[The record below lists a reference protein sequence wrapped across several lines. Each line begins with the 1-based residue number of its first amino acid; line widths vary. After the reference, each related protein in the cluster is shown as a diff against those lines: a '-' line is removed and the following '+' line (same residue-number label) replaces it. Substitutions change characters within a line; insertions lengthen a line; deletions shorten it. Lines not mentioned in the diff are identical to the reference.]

1 MKYRLIAC
9 VALLALSSSVLAQT
23 KKTKAKTPPKPS
35 VKAQDVTK
43 AQGQQQGG
51 DGVFGTIYTMNSGW
65 NFTILKA
72 RYSIEPYKAYEW
84 AAPNAEEKFLV
95 LTLAIK
101 NSLPGELFFGGPEFT
116 AVDEEGHDYV
126 GANYRL
132 ASTESAGVS
141 LNLKPGQG
149 SGQNPD
155 KDELTC
161 MIKVPA
167 KARISKI
174 ILKDGRKFVKGE
186 EVVRYFIADVATKE
200 RDGAPGNPKNT
211 IAGLPDSVKDKSDK
225 LGAVAMP
232 QGVAKIGTPFF
243 SSYFEVTCNSVALS
257 SAEKYKD
264 ALPEEGK
271 QYAIANFTV
280 KNLYKKQ
287 ITLFEFGGG
296 ESVLLKDVDG
306 EKYAL
311 ISDSLW
317 KAKRDEATDNPAIE
331 PGENYTFRC
340 FFSVPKDV
348 KLKTLRINA
357 TSGRV
362 YAIDIETK

>member
-9 VALLALSSSVLAQT
+9 IALLALSSSILAQT
-23 KKTKAKTPPKPS
+23 KKTKTPSKPP

-51 DGVFGTIYTMNSGW
+51 DGVFGAIYTMNSGW

-72 RYSIEPYKAYEW
+72 RYSVEPYKAYEW
-84 AAPNAEEKFLV
+84 TAPNADEKFLV

-101 NSLPGELFFGGPEFT
+101 NSLPSEMLFGGPDFT
-116 AVDEEGHDYV
+116 VVDEEGHDYV

-132 ASTESAGVS
+132 SSTESAEVS
-141 LNLKPGQG
+141 INLKPGQG

-161 MIKVPA
+161 MIKVPS

-174 ILKDGRKFVKGE
+174 ILKQGRKFVKGE

-200 RDGAPGNPKNT
+200 RDGAPGNPKNI
-211 IAGLPDSVKDKSDK
+211 IAGLPDSVKEKSDK

-243 SSYFEVTCNSVALS
+243 SSYFAVTCNSVELTS
-257 SAEKYKD
+257 SEKHHD

-271 QYAIANFTV
+271 QYAIANITV
-280 KNLYKKQ
+280 KNLFKKA
-287 ITLFEFGGG
+287 ITLFEVGST
-296 ESVLLKDVDG
+296 ESVVLKDADG
-306 EKYAL
+306 EKYTL
-311 ISDSLW
+311 LLDYLW
-317 KAKRDEATDNPAIE
+317 KAKRDEATDSPSIE
-331 PGENYTFRC
+331 PGESYTFRC
-340 FFSVPKDV
+340 FYSVPKDV
-348 KLKTLRINA
+348 KLKTLRISA

-362 YAIDIETK
+362 YVIDLETK